1 MANPCRQWER
11 KLEQAVKA
19 NNAANQLKFKEKL
32 VECIVYTARLM
43 IREDEDAY
51 RDIVNYGM
59 EVAKKYNIP
68 EVEYHLKI
76 IEAEAKPKA
85 TEAKESKPSEAKA
98 TGQ

>member
-1 MANPCRQWER
+1 MANPCRQWEG

-51 RDIVNYGM
+51 RDIVTMGWR
-59 EVAKKYNIP
+59 
-68 EVEYHLKI
+68 LRRSI
-76 IEAEAKPKA
+76 IF
-85 TEAKESKPSEAKA
+85 
-98 TGQ
+98 